1 MAQVTLW
8 VPRQRSGQTGGA
20 LVYSLD
26 KYLFSTYYML
36 GLVLGARYV
45 AVYAN
50 TKIPVPRNLHFTGRD
65 EL

>member
-1 MAQVTLW
+1 
-8 VPRQRSGQTGGA
+8 
-20 LVYSLD
+20 
-26 KYLFSTYYML
+26 ML

-50 TKIPVPRNLHFTGRD
+50 TKISVPRNLHFTGRD